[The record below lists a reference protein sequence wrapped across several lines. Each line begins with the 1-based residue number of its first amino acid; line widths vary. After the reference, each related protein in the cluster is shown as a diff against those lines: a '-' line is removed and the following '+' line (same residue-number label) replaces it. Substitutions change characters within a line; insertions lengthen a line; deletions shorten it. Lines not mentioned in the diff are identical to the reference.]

1 MIEGVNIGHALV
13 AGFLAGF
20 GMTVAAYWLE
30 GLFGFPRMDFG
41 AVGLKYMGGD
51 KPGWW
56 FVGQAA
62 HHLNSVI
69 LALIYAGAVFL
80 NLEDVFDK
88 PIEWWWG
95 PLAGLGYGFV
105 VFLILPV
112 GIMGT
117 ITVLAGGKP
126 PRDSKMMVA
135 NLLLHLMWGAA
146 LGALY
151 FPVR

>member
-20 GMTVAAYWLE
+20 VMTVAAYWLE
-30 GLFGFPRMDFG
+30 GVFGVPRMDFG
-41 AVGLKYMGGD
+41 MTGLKYMGGD

-62 HHLNSVI
+62 HHLDSML
-69 LALIYAGAVFL
+69 LALVYAGAVFL
-80 NLEDVFDK
+80 NLEDIFNK
-88 PIEWWWG
+88 PVEWWWG
-95 PLAGLGYGFV
+95 PLAGLCYGFV
-105 VFLILPV
+105 VFLILPTA
-112 GIMGT
+112 IMGT
-117 ITVLAGGKP
+117 ITVLLGGQL
-126 PRDSKMMVA
+126 PRDRKMLAA
-135 NLLLHLMWGAA
+135 NLLLHLVWGAV

>member
-1 MIEGVNIGHALV
+1 MIEGVNIGHALI

-20 GMTVAAYWLE
+20 VFQLVAYWLE
-30 GLFGFPRMDFG
+30 GISGFPRMDFG
-41 AVGLKYMGGD
+41 AMGLKYMGGD

-56 FVGQAA
+56 FVGQAS
-62 HHLNSVI
+62 HHLVSMF
-69 LALIYAGAVFL
+69 LALVYAGAVFL
-80 NLEDVFDK
+80 NLEDIFDK

-95 PLAGLGYGFV
+95 PLAGAAYGFV
-105 VFLILPV
+105 VLLILPM

-117 ITVLAGGKP
+117 ITVLMGGQL
-126 PRDSKMMVA
+126 PRDRKVIVA
-135 NLLLHLMWGAA
+135 NLILHLVWGVI